1 MIFRMQSL
9 DERKYACGFVVQPGV
24 EMLRIY
30 LVEDNPI
37 IRENLTET
45 LTELVGS
52 STVGWSETEQGA
64 TAWFATNDDQ
74 WDLAIVDLFLK
85 RGSGI
90 AVIAA
95 LRQRTSA
102 KKVIVLTNYSTPE
115 VRAECLRLGADK
127 VFDKTK
133 EIDPL
138 IDFCKALAPA

>member
-1 MIFRMQSL
+1 
-9 DERKYACGFVVQPGV
+9 
-24 EMLRIY
+24 MLRIY

>member
-1 MIFRMQSL
+1 
-9 DERKYACGFVVQPGV
+9 
-24 EMLRIY
+24 MLRIY

-52 STVGWSETEQGA
+52 VTVGSSETEQGA
-64 TAWFATNDDQ
+64 KAWLATNAEQ

-85 RGSGI
+85 QGSGI
-90 AVIAA
+90 PVVAA
-95 LRQRTSA
+95 LRQRPSEQ
-102 KKVIVLTNYSTPE
+102 KVVVLSNYSTPE

-127 VFDKTK
+127 VFDKTN

-138 IDFCKALAPA
+138 IDFCKALSPA